1 MRMFLRMMAL
11 IVCVSAGMTAQS
23 PQNLAGQWQG
33 TVQMGKDVR
42 LAFVITSNAAGGGY
56 SAMTYI
62 IDGGGAGIT
71 ATVVAQGGNVR
82 INVAGDRATFEGKL
96 SADGNS
102 LAGTFSQGPNSSPLT
117 LARATR
123 ETAYAIPA
131 PPKTMA
137 PDAPLVFDV
146 ATVKPS
152 DPNRP
157 GKLFTVRGLEVMTI
171 NTTLSDLITMSY
183 NIHTK
188 QIVNGPSWMEQ
199 DKFDLTGRPKAE
211 GVPNT
216 DQLRGLIRS
225 LLADRFKLTVHT
237 EKRDL
242 PAYGLTVGNRGH
254 KLTPNTSNPN
264 GLPALLFKGLG
275 NMPAIN
281 ATMNDF
287 ARLLTQAV
295 LDRPVVDRTGLEGR
309 FDFTITWTP
318 DESQF
323 RSMGVNVPPPPA
335 DGSGPPG
342 LFTAV
347 QEQLGLRIDSITA
360 PVDVVVIDR
369 VERPSEN

>member
-1 MRMFLRMMAL
+1 MNKFLRMMAL
-11 IVCVSAGMTAQS
+11 ILCVSVVVTAQS
-23 PQNLAGQWQG
+23 TQNLAGQWQG
-33 TVQMGKDVR
+33 TVQLGKEVR

-56 SAMTYI
+56 NATTYI
-62 IDGGGAGIT
+62 IDGGGGGIT
-71 ATVVAQGGNVR
+71 AAVVAQGGNVR

-102 LAGTFSQGPNSSPLT
+102 IVGTFAQGPNSSPLT
-117 LARATR
+117 LVRATK

-137 PDAPLVFDV
+137 ADAPLVFDV

-242 PAYGLTVGNRGH
+242 PAYALVVGARGH

-295 LDRPVVDRTGLEGR
+295 LDRPVVDRTGLQGR

>member
-1 MRMFLRMMAL
+1 MA
-11 IVCVSAGMTAQS
+11 A
-23 PQNLAGQWQG
+23 
-33 TVQMGKDVR
+33 
-42 LAFVITSNAAGGGY
+42 
-56 SAMTYI
+56 
-62 IDGGGAGIT
+62 
-71 ATVVAQGGNVR
+71 
-82 INVAGDRATFEGKL
+82 
-96 SADGNS
+96 
-102 LAGTFSQGPNSSPLT
+102 
-117 LARATR
+117 
-123 ETAYAIPA
+123 
-131 PPKTMA
+131 
-137 PDAPLVFDV
+137 DAPLVFDV

-171 NTTLSDLITMSY
+171 NTTLADLITMSH
-183 NIHTK
+183 NIHVR

-199 DKFDLTGRPKAE
+199 DKYDLTGRPKAE

-216 DQLRGLIRS
+216 EQLRGLIRS
-225 LLADRFKLTVHT
+225 LLADRFKLTTHT
-237 EKRDL
+237 DKRDL
-242 PAYGLTVGNRGH
+242 PAYALTVVKSGH

-281 ATMNDF
+281 ATMSDF

-295 LDRPVVDRTGLEGR
+295 LDRPVIDRTGLQGR

-360 PVDVVVIDR
+360 PVDVYVIDR
-369 VERPSEN
+369 VEKPSEN